1 MIQQPHK
8 PGDLL
13 NNRYQIAEAV
23 GQGGMSTVYKA
34 TDVNLQRVV
43 AVKVIHPHLSN
54 DPDFVRRFE
63 VEAKTAAQ
71 LRHPNIVQVY
81 DYNHDGPIYYIVLE
95 FVVGESLQGRLQRL
109 HEAKRTLELP
119 EAIKLAADI
128 GDALAYAHDKGLI
141 HRDVKPANV
150 MVNVQGEA
158 ILTDFG
164 IVKIVGGT
172 QHTATGAV
180 LGTARYMSPE
190 QIKGSRV
197 DDRSDIY
204 SFGVML
210 FEMVGG
216 RLPFQSESVMTMM
229 MMHVNDPVPDLHQI
243 RPDVPPDVVT
253 VINKALAKKP
263 GDRYQTMSE
272 MVTALRQA
280 NLKGEHTGKT
290 TIVDDS
296 PVSVLEPLY
305 ERLQTAVATS
315 DWVET
320 LALGGQ
326 IQAADANYRD
336 VPQLMALARSKLRA
350 PQLKPPQLTEVLD
363 PSLTAV
369 PRKPISKS
377 VWLGVSAVAILLVLG
392 VIFGPSLFSASPP
405 SEVKRVVTATPSL
418 TTEVVAAVLPTNT
431 KSPTANPTNTLLPL
445 PTRPPTETPIPRP
458 TATPRPQPTATPLLP
473 GRQTIPLAQL
483 TPEIPWLAYD
493 AASVPSTGYLGFN
506 ETKPPFDD
514 VRVRQAF
521 ALAVDREAVA
531 SLMEQ
536 IGSGQDFRPAAV
548 FTPPDVLGRDL
559 YGDVGLPFDPDR
571 AQALLSEAG
580 YPNGSGLPRIE
591 LGFNENDTNRQMAE
605 LIAAMWQRNLGV
617 NVVLQPY
624 DNWNT
629 YQELL
634 DTDAP
639 QIFRMGWAA
648 DFNDPDNFLAGFTD
662 ESSSGGR
669 TNFNNNEFNL
679 LVKEAANLVRDP
691 AARQRLYI
699 QAEEILVEQEAVII
713 PLYHYH
719 VNSE

>member
-63 VEAKTAAQ
+63 IEAKTAAQ

-95 FVVGESLQGRLQRL
+95 FVVGESLQARLQRL

-128 GDALAYAHDKGLI
+128 GNALAYAHDKGLI

-229 MMHVNDPVPDLHQI
+229 MMHVNDPVPDLRQI
-243 RPDVPPDVVT
+243 RPDVPPDVVAI
-253 VINKALAKKP
+253 INKALAKEP
-263 GDRYQTMSE
+263 GDRYQTMGE

-305 ERLQTAVATS
+305 KRLQTAVATS
-315 DWVET
+315 DWGEV
-320 LALGGQ
+320 LVLGGQ
-326 IQAADANYRD
+326 IQATDVNYRD
-336 VPQLMALARSKLRA
+336 VPQLMALARSKLRT
-350 PQLKPPQLTEVLD
+350 PQLKPLQATEVLA
-363 PSLTAV
+363 PSSPDA
-369 PRKPISKS
+369 PRKPISKN
-377 VWLGVSAVAILLVLG
+377 VWLGIGAAVILLIVLG

-405 SEVKRVVTATPSL
+405 SEVRRVVTATPSL
-418 TTEVVAAVLPTNT
+418 TSEVVAAVLPVNT
-431 KSPTANPTNTLLPL
+431 EAPTANPTNTLLPS
-445 PTRPPTETPIPRP
+445 PTRQPTDTPRP
-458 TATPRPQPTATPLLP
+458 TATSRPQPTATPLLP

-493 AASVPSTGYLGFN
+493 AASVPAATYLGFN
-506 ETKPPFDD
+506 LTKPPFKDA
-514 VRVRQAF
+514 RVRQAF

-531 SLMEQ
+531 SWREQ
-536 IGSGQDFRPAAV
+536 NGEGTYQPATV
-548 FTPPDVLGRDL
+548 FTPPDILGRDL
-559 YGDVGLPFDPDR
+559 YGEVGLSFDPDR
-571 AQALLSEAG
+571 AQALLAEAG
-580 YPNGSGLPRIE
+580 YPNGNGLPAIE
-591 LGFNENDTNRQMAE
+591 LGFFGSDISTQMME
-605 LIAAMWQRNLGV
+605 LIATTWQRNLGADV
-617 NVVLQPY
+617 TLRSY
-624 DNWNT
+624 DDWGG
-629 YQELL
+629 YLDLL
-634 DTDAP
+634 GTDVP
-639 QIFRMGWAA
+639 QIFSLGWAA
-648 DFNDPDNFLAGFTD
+648 DFNDPSNFLLEFTGD
-662 ESSSGGR
+662 YGGGIR
-669 TNFNNNEFNL
+669 TAFNNREFNA
-679 LVKEAANLVRDP
+679 LVGQAADLAGDP
-691 AARQRLYI
+691 VARQRLYI
-699 QAEEILVEQEAVII
+699 QAEQILVEQEAAII

-719 VNSE
+719 TSLEQ

>member
-13 NNRYQIAEAV
+13 NGRYQIGEAV

-34 TDVNLQRVV
+34 MDLNLQRVV

-63 VEAKTAAQ
+63 IEAKTAAQ

-95 FVVGESLQGRLQRL
+95 FVVGEPLQTRLQRL

-119 EAIKLAADI
+119 EAIKLATHI

-197 DDRSDIY
+197 DDRTDIY

-210 FEMVGG
+210 YEMVGG

-229 MMHVNDPVPDLHQI
+229 MMHVNDPVPDLRQI
-243 RPDVPPDVVT
+243 RPDVPSDVVAI
-253 VINKALAKKP
+253 INKALAKEP
-263 GDRYQTMSE
+263 GDRYQTMGE

-290 TIVDDS
+290 TIVDDA

-315 DWVET
+315 DWGEV
-320 LALGGQ
+320 LVLGGQ
-326 IQAADANYRD
+326 IQATDANYRD

-350 PQLKPPQLTEVLD
+350 PQLKPPQATEVLA
-363 PSLTAV
+363 PSSPDA
-369 PRKPISKS
+369 PRKPISKN
-377 VWLGVSAVAILLVLG
+377 VWLGIGAVVILLIMLG
-392 VIFGPSLFSASPP
+392 VIFGPGLFSASPP
-405 SEVKRVVTATPSL
+405 NEVRRVVTATPSL
-418 TTEVVAAVLPTNT
+418 TSEVVAAVPANT
-431 KSPTANPTNTLLPL
+431 KAPTANPTNTLLPS
-445 PTRPPTETPIPRP
+445 PTRRPTETPIPRP
-458 TATPRPQPTATPLLP
+458 TATSRPQPTATPLLP
-473 GRQTIPLAQL
+473 GRQTIPLARL

-493 AASVPSTGYLGFN
+493 AASAPATGYLGFN

-514 VRVRQAF
+514 VRVRLAF
-521 ALAVDREAVA
+521 ALAVDREAVV
-531 SLMEQ
+531 SFREQ
-536 IGSGQDFRPAAV
+536 NGEGTYQPATV
-548 FTPPDVLGRDL
+548 LTPPDILGRDL
-559 YGDVGLPFDPDR
+559 YGEVGLPFDPDR
-571 AQALLSEAG
+571 AQVLLAEAG
-580 YPNGSGLPRIE
+580 YPNGNGLPAIE
-591 LGFNENDTNRQMAE
+591 LGFFGSDITTQTME
-605 LIAAMWQRNLGV
+605 LITAAWQRNL
-617 NVVLQPY
+617 NVEFTLRPY
-624 DNWNT
+624 DDWGS
-629 YQELL
+629 YIDLL
-634 DTDAP
+634 DRDSP
-639 QIFRMGWAA
+639 QIFSLGWAA
-648 DFNDPDNFLAGFTD
+648 DFNDPSNFLVEFTG
-662 ESSSGGR
+662 ESTGGSR
-669 TNFNNNEFNL
+669 TTFNNREFNM
-679 LVKEAANLVRDP
+679 LVAQAADLAGDP

-699 QAEEILVEQEAVII
+699 QAEQILVEQEAVII

-719 VNSE
+719 VSLE